1 MLATGFADGGL
12 KDELEC
18 SWSGRRETRGA
29 DGRQTLDDRTEL
41 NWEVVDMSQREMK
54 VVADGFTYLEGPRW
68 HEGKLWFVD
77 FYTHG
82 VYRVGDDTVEKVVHV
97 EQQPS
102 GLGWLPDGRMLV
114 VSMKDR
120 KVMRQEHDGSLVV
133 HADIW
138 NQCGGHANDMVVAP
152 SGNAYVGNFGFD
164 LMGGAGHKNTTI
176 LLIRPDGSSQNVA
189 DGLAFPNGMVIT
201 PGEQRLIVNELFG
214 NRISQFDIQA
224 DGTLGPRRD
233 FANFGDLGDE
243 PDVGVRLERATIV
256 PDGLALDAEGA
267 VWFADTIN
275 QRAVRVAEGGQI
287 LEEVNTAPEGV
298 FAVALGGEDGKTLF
312 LCAAPDWDE
321 GARKAVREARML
333 ATGVDV
339 PHAGTP

>member
-1 MLATGFADGGL
+1 MR
-12 KDELEC
+12 K
-18 SWSGRRETRGA
+18 
-29 DGRQTLDDRTEL
+29 
-41 NWEVVDMSQREMK
+41 QRDFK

-68 HEGKLWFVD
+68 HNDTLWFVD

-82 VYRVGDDTVEKVVHV
+82 VYRVAAGGNVEKVLHV

-120 KVMRQEHDGSLVV
+120 RVLRQEANGDVVV

-138 NQCGGHANDMVVAP
+138 SKCGGHANDMVVAP
-152 SGNAYVGNFGFD
+152 NGNAYVGNFGFD
-164 LMGGAGHKNTTI
+164 LMGGAGHKDTG
-176 LLIRPDGSSQNVA
+176 LVLVRPDGSSQIVA
-189 DGLAFPNGMVIT
+189 EGLAFPNGMVIT
-201 PGEQRLIVNELFG
+201 PDQKRLIVNELFG
-214 NRISQFDIQA
+214 NKISQFDIRA

-233 FANFGDLGDE
+233 FSNFGDLGAE
-243 PDVGVRLERATIV
+243 PDLGVRLGKAKII

-275 QRAVRVAEGGQI
+275 RRAVRIAEGGKI
-287 LEEVNTAPEGV
+287 LDEVNTGTEGV
-298 FAVALGGEDGKTLF
+298 FAVALGGKDGKTLF
-312 LCAAPDWDE
+312 MCAAPDWDE
-321 GARKAVREARML
+321 AARTAAREGRML
-333 ATGVDV
+333 ATQVDV